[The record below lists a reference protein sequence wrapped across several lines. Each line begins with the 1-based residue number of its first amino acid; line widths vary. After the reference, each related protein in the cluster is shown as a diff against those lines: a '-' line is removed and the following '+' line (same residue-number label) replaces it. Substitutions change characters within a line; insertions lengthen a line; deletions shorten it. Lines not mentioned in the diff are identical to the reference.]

1 MTASAPEGQVD
12 YGAGHRPGAGTHAII
27 ALKSRVYRAGLGAPD
42 DATGRSLMNVF
53 DLRRPVADYQSYT
66 HSLIK
71 IRDPRIDWPPGAPR
85 PEPWPPHIHPPRECA

>member
-1 MTASAPEGQVD
+1 
-12 YGAGHRPGAGTHAII
+12 
-27 ALKSRVYRAGLGAPD
+27 
-42 DATGRSLMNVF
+42 MNVF